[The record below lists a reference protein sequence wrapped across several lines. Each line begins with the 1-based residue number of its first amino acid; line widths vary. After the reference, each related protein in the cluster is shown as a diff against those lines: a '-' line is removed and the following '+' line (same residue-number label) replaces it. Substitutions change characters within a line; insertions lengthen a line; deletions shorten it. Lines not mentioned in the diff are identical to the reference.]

1 MLLFFRLIL
10 VFVFILFLISLILV
24 FSEVKII
31 LNAFEYSTEKEEKSS
46 KYSGK
51 FEIYFLGKV
60 KIFSKKIDNQKTGK
74 FFNNNFIKERIT
86 RMNLFSKDDTTSK
99 YKIDKKITKELRK
112 NLKIELLKLQIQID
126 TESILLT
133 SYLVGIIST
142 LIPNLIK
149 NNIKNYN
156 DKDYQWSVIPIYK
169 SKNFISLKL
178 NSIISIKVVHIINM
192 LKLIGGIGNERSSNR
207 RLNVNCYG
215 EH

>member
-1 MLLFFRLIL
+1 
-10 VFVFILFLISLILV
+10 
-24 FSEVKII
+24 VKII
-31 LNAFEYSTEKEEKSS
+31 LDAFEYSTEKEEKNS

-51 FEIYFLGKV
+51 FGIYFLGKV

-86 RMNLFSKDDTTSK
+86 RLNLFSKDDTTSK

-156 DKDYQWSVIPIYK
+156 DKDYQWSIIPIYK